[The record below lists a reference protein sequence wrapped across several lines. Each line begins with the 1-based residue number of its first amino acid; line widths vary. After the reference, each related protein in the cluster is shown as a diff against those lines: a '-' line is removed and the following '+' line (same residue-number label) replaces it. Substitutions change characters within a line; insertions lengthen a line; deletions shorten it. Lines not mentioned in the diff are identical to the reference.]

1 MEPVTIVTGVLF
13 VVSELLGAVDK
24 VPANGIVDGLLR
36 GFKACVSTTQAA
48 LQQQQQQQ
56 QQQQVAH

>member
-1 MEPVTIVTGVLF
+1 
-13 VVSELLGAVDK
+13 LGAVDK